1 MKPISSRQLSW
12 ALGAAL
18 ALSFPSVSA
27 AQAPAASPEARAARV
42 EKGLLPGI
50 VIAGRPL
57 PVRTLAERMAALK
70 TPGVSVA
77 VINGGV
83 IEWAKGYGVTETGGT
98 APVTPRTLFQAA
110 SLSKPVAAL
119 AALRLVEQ
127 GKLALDQNVNERLT
141 SWKVPENEFTK
152 AEKVTLRRLLSHSAG
167 LTVSGFPG
175 YSADASVP
183 ALVQVLDG
191 QKPANTAA
199 IRADVVPGT
208 IWRYSGGGYT
218 VMQQLL
224 TDVAGRPFPSL
235 LADLVL
241 QPIGMTDST
250 YEQPLPEARRAA
262 AASGHRSDGVLLPGR
277 YHTYP
282 EMAAAGLWTTPTD
295 LARFLIEIQQA
306 LQGKSKILTAATARE
321 MVTVQKGSYGL
332 GLGLEGSGPSATFGH
347 GGSNAGFK
355 CQMTAFVDGGRG
367 AVVMTNGDQG
377 GRLAVEVLRAVAA
390 EYGWPTLR
398 PRQKTVVTVD
408 PAVLA
413 PLVGRYELRPGRVL
427 TVALEGGTLFIVDG
441 PQRVEL
447 FPESPTR
454 FFELVEEAD
463 VEFVKGPDGVV
474 THILLNGRQQVK
486 RLSQPP
492 AMAPSTM

>member
-1 MKPISSRQLSW
+1 MARTRFRLIL
-12 ALGAAL
+12 ALGVAVAAHL
-18 ALSFPSVSA
+18 VTVPSRPH
-27 AQAPAASPEARAARV
+27 AQALAASPEARAAKV

-57 PVRTLAERMAALK
+57 PAKPLAERMTALK

-77 VINGGV
+77 VINGGI
-83 IEWAKGYGVTETGGT
+83 IEWAKGYGVAETGGNT
-98 APVTPRTLFQAA
+98 PVTPRTLFQAA

-141 SWKVPENEFTK
+141 SWKVPESDVTK
-152 AEKVTLRRLLSHSAG
+152 TEKVTLRRLLSHSAG

-175 YSADASVP
+175 YSADAPVP
-183 ALVQVLDG
+183 ALVPVLDG

-224 TDVAGRPFPSL
+224 MDVTVRPFPLL
-235 LADLVL
+235 LAEMVL
-241 QPIGMTDST
+241 QPIGMNDST
-250 YEQPLPEARRAA
+250 YQQPLPEARRAA
-262 AASGHRSDGVLLPGR
+262 AASGHRADGTLLPGR

-306 LQGKSKILTAATARE
+306 LQGRSKVLTPAMARQ
-321 MVTVQKGSYGL
+321 MVTVQQGSYGL
-332 GLGLEGSGPSATFGH
+332 GLGLDGGGPSASFGH

-355 CQMTAFVDGGRG
+355 CQMTAFIESGRG

-377 GRLAVEVLRAVAA
+377 GRLASEILRAVAA
-390 EYGWPTLR
+390 EYDWPARR
-398 PRQKTVVTVD
+398 PRQKTVVTIE
-408 PAVLA
+408 PAALA
-413 PLVGRYELRPGRVL
+413 PLAGRYELRPGRVF
-427 TVALEGGTLFIVDG
+427 TIALEGGTLVVTDG
-441 PQRVEL
+441 AQRLEL

-454 FFELVEEAD
+454 FFELVEESE
-463 VEFVKGPDGVV
+463 VEFVKGPDGAVS
-474 THILLNGRQQVK
+474 HLLINGQQKVP
-486 RLSQPP
+486 RIGG
-492 AMAPSTM
+492 ATTR